1 MIDNIIG
8 IATLPVAILLFL
20 NIFGVL
26 GMNEVLGVSLLLI
39 AAVAHVVNQVTNIIV
54 AHVGDNW
61 VILSYVVHIIMMIP
75 SIICFINIAV
85 PMPEKIM
92 AQMPTMLASFI
103 FLEGIYSFFV
113 GD

>member
-8 IATLPVAILLFL
+8 IATLPVAVLLFL
-20 NIFGVL
+20 DIFGVIGL
-26 GMNEVLGVSLLLI
+26 KELLGVSLLLI
-39 AAVAHVVNQVTNIIV
+39 AALAHVLNQITNIVV

-61 VILSYVVHIIMMIP
+61 VILSYVVHVIMMVP
-75 SIICFINIAV
+75 SILCFINLAV
-85 PMPEKIM
+85 PMPEIIM

-103 FLEGIYSFFV
+103 FLEGIYSFFI

>member
-26 GMNEVLGVSLLLI
+26 GMSEVLGVSLLLI
-39 AAVAHVVNQVTNIIV
+39 AAVAHVVNQVVNIVV

-103 FLEGIYSFFV
+103 FLERSIHSL
-113 GD
+113 